1 MWYNWRKGLKIM
13 NGNDEIENEN
23 YETGLRD
30 ELPVLSIDIPD
41 RDLIMNFKRWE
52 KDSQAYWDDRTG
64 YNLTE
69 KRKKNKKYYL
79 GQQIDKSK
87 LYNFQVPF
95 VDNQLFVATETITAY
110 TTSQNPSAEVL
121 PENDTVQSKVM
132 AEELEWALNIHSER
146 HDLATKIKHVE
157 RAMFMKYVGVLK
169 LYWDEEIQDV
179 VPKSVDPEK
188 IILDKSCRQDENP
201 LFICELCS
209 APLQKIINMFPEKEN
224 EIMQK
229 VSRVRKTPKLMN
241 SIYAYKEVWFTQID
255 ENGET
260 ECVAWYMDDLL
271 LGKSK
276 NPNFLYTEDGAQ
288 VTNYLPRAQKPYI
301 LFNYMNDGSH
311 LIDQTSPFEQA
322 IPLQDILNK
331 RGRQIVENADTAN
344 AILVLKSNAITSDEA
359 ENITR
364 DPNQVL
370 LLQTEEGQPITSSF
384 GSIEPHLLPNYV
396 LNDKEDIKNEIHE
409 IMGTPAQFR
418 GSTDSQQATLGE
430 TQIVTSQ
437 ASGRQ
442 DEIVKAIEKGITK
455 YYQLLTQMFKV
466 WYNKPHYF
474 ACRDN
479 DGKFISVELSRA
491 RIPDVAYVKVEHGS
505 TIKQDKNRQENIA
518 MMLARLGLTDPYN
531 LFKDLGMK
539 NADQRYE
546 TLVKFKM
553 SPESLSDD
561 VRQENQNRMAYID
574 FACIMNGE
582 DVKGH
587 DDVDA
592 EHILAHRAQIT
603 TDKFLYA
610 PRQRQ
615 EKMLAHIT
623 EEVQLLSNRVKLQE
637 ASMQGLLVDPSMPVT
652 PEIPE
657 PMPDEMAQGGM
668 QPPMPTGEQLMAQG
682 GMPAPQQMGGGM
694 PADMQMGVPNIDQ
707 SAAIDQPTNVLGG
720 LLAQQ

>member
-1 MWYNWRKGLKIM
+1 M
-13 NGNDEIENEN
+13 NDYDENNEN
-23 YETGLRD
+23 ANRETGLRE
-30 ELPVLSIDIPD
+30 ELPVLSIDVPD

-52 KDSQAYWDDRTG
+52 KESQTFWDDKSG

-69 KRKKNKKYYL
+69 RRKRNKQYYL
-79 GQQIDKSK
+79 GRQIDKSK

-95 VDNQLFVATETITAY
+95 VDNELFVATETITAY
-110 TTSQNPSAEVL
+110 TTSQDPSAEVL
-121 PENDTVQSKVM
+121 PANDSTESKTM
-132 AEELEWALNIHSER
+132 AEELEWALNVHSQKHE
-146 HDLATKIKHVE
+146 LATKMEHVE

-169 LYWDEEIQDV
+169 LYWDDEIQDV
-179 VPKSVDPEK
+179 VPRAIDPEK
-188 IILDKSCRQDENP
+188 IVFDKSCKQGDNP

-209 APLQKIINMFPEKEN
+209 ATLQQIVNMFPDKEG
-224 EIMQK
+224 EIMAK
-229 VSRVRKTPKLMN
+229 IERVRKTPKLMN
-241 SIYAYKEVWFTQID
+241 SIYTYKEVWFTQID
-255 ENGET
+255 DKGET
-260 ECVAWYMDDLL
+260 ECVAWYMDDIM

-276 NPNFLYTEDGAQ
+276 NPNFLYDEDGVQ
-288 VTNYLPRAQKPYI
+288 ITNYLPRAQKPYI

-311 LIDQTSPFEQA
+311 VIDQTSPFEQA

-344 AILVLKSNAITSDEA
+344 SILVLKSNAITSDEA

-364 DPNQVL
+364 DPNQIL
-370 LLQTEEGQPITSSF
+370 LLSTEEGQPISASF

-396 LNDKEDIKNEIHE
+396 LNDKQDVKNAIHE
-409 IMGTPAQFR
+409 IMGTPSQFR
-418 GSTDSQQATLGE
+418 GSDNAGGVDTLGE
-430 TQIVTSQ
+430 AQMVRSQ

-442 DEIVKAIEKGITK
+442 DAIIRALERGLDR
-455 YYQLLTQMFKV
+455 YYKLLVQMFKV
-466 WYNKPHYF
+466 WYDKPHNF

-491 RIPDVAYVKVEHGS
+491 RIPDVAYVSVEHG
-505 TIKQDKNRQENIA
+505 TTMKQDKYRQENIA
-518 MMLARLGLTDPYN
+518 MALARMGLIDPYN

-610 PRQRQ
+610 PRDRQ

-623 EEVQLLSNRVKLQE
+623 EEVQLLSNRTKLQE
-637 ASMQGLLVDPSMPVT
+637 ASMAGLLVDPNMPVT

-657 PMPDEMAQGGM
+657 LPPQPPMGAGMPPMGG
-668 QPPMPTGEQLMAQG
+668 QPPMPTGDALMAQG
-682 GMPAPQQMGGGM
+682 GMPQPPMGGAPVDAQNAVPPVEQMAQGAAPMPPMPGM
-694 PADMQMGVPNIDQ
+694 
-707 SAAIDQPTNVLGG
+707 
-720 LLAQQ
+720 